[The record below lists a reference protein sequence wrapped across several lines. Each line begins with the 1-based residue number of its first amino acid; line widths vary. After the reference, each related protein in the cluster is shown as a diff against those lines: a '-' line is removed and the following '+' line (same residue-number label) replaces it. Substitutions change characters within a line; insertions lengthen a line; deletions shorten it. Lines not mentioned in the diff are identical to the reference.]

1 MSKFIVDKHRPLAPA
16 TEPVEGPS
24 SPLEI
29 EAELDRCGE
38 ILRREIKNLM
48 SLSSRGKLDAGASR
62 DLVNYIKLL
71 HDIKMDQQEK
81 VASMTDEELLKL
93 TK

>member
-1 MSKFIVDKHRPLAPA
+1 MSKFIVNKHRPLAPA

-38 ILRREIKNLM
+38 ILKREIKNLM

-62 DLVNYIKLL
+62 DLVAYIKLL
-71 HDIKMDQQEK
+71 HDLKLDQQDR
-81 VASMTDEELLKL
+81 VSGMTDEELLKL